1 MGLEDLSWT
10 PDPYETYSF
19 YFIQSLVSGLFCSYL
34 YVLEIK
40 QERSPLYIVSAY
52 FFLLEVKG
60 ASKKHFPSALPAISK
75 KDKSELNY
83 NRVKQLQNAKISFFP
98 LPINLI
104 RFDKKTHP

>member
-1 MGLEDLSWT
+1 MDQK
-10 PDPYETYSF
+10 PYIQHLCTRVNTGTMITVYS
-19 YFIQSLVSGLFCSYL
+19 IC
-34 YVLEIK
+34 I
-40 QERSPLYIVSAY
+40 